1 MLCFRD
7 VSVSLHNKPNPAL
20 ASDGV
25 VIAYFYVVYRYLND
39 KHHFRSVMTDNVKL
53 STFITR
59 VDNLPNKIASQ
70 LKLRYIQNRMLLKIV
85 IVSFIYLIIGLCII
99 FSSKDC

>member
-1 MLCFRD
+1 MFGR
-7 VSVSLHNKPNPAL
+7 
-20 ASDGV
+20 SDGV

-39 KHHFRSVMTDNVKL
+39 KHHFQSVMTDNVKL

-70 LKLRYIQNRMLLKIV
+70 LKLRYIQNLMLLKNCD
-85 IVSFIYLIIGLCII
+85 SFIYLPYHIMYY
-99 FSSKDC
+99 F